1 MDTGKTWVCIIQ
13 DTYADRVEILGSDD
27 ALLPPQIHRTVKHR
41 QQQKK
46 LQHRILNIKMII
58 FTE

>member
-27 ALLPPQIHRTVKHR
+27 NSASSTDTQDSEA
-41 QQQKK
+41 QAAAEEAAASD
-46 LQHRILNIKMII
+46 
-58 FTE
+58 TEY